1 MKEFNSVFLFAIFGL
16 LTAIAF
22 GITMSIYSTY
32 TLVGNFLL
40 IAIFILFFIGLYGI
54 AFMKRK
60 EK

>member
-1 MKEFNSVFLFAIFGL
+1 MKEFNGLFLFAILGL

-22 GITMSIYSTY
+22 GITMSIYSNFTIF
-32 TLVGNFLL
+32 GNFLL

-54 AFMKRK
+54 AFMVRK